1 MDERPEPAVEA
12 GTEPETESPQPDLQD
27 PTPDP
32 QQPDPEIEAVRDLIA
47 RAYPDTVPELIS
59 GTTASEMLASVPAA
73 QDAYRRIAEQ
83 TRQSAPP
90 SPAGPISRS
99 AAVDVEA
106 LPPHVKIREGLR
118 G

>member
-1 MDERPEPAVEA
+1 MDEHPEPAIEPTAEA
-12 GTEPETESPQPDLQD
+12 EHESPEPS
-27 PTPDP
+27 P
-32 QQPDPEIEAVRDLIA
+32 QNPSPGPHQPDPEIDALRDLIA

-73 QDAYRRIAEQ
+73 QEAFRRIAEQ
-83 TRQSAPP
+83 ARQSAPP
-90 SPAGPISRS
+90 GPAGPVSRS
-99 AAVDVEA
+99 AAVDIES